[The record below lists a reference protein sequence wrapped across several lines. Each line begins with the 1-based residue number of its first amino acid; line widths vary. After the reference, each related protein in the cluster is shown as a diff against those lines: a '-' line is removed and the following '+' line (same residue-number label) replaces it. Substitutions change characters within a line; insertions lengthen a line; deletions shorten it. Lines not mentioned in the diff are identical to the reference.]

1 MFNLA
6 AYMKGKK
13 KKNFPPHPFQNK
25 HVSGLVV
32 FVCGFSGSALP
43 LAVVKMALLEKHQ
56 FIRLSAGNAN
66 FPNWTR
72 GEVPEIPNPA
82 LQGSTRGSSWL
93 ALCPPDSF
101 LQRIWL
107 QITCKTKLSSLKA
120 ASWGSWA
127 GGGVWGEI
135 SDAPGRCSN
144 VLEVSTHDVTRTGML
159 G

>member
-13 KKNFPPHPFQNK
+13 KYFPPHPFQNK

-43 LAVVKMALLEKHQ
+43 FAVVKMALLEKHQ
-56 FIRLSAGNAN
+56 FIRLSAGKEN
-66 FPNWTR
+66 FPKWTT

-82 LQGSTRGSSWL
+82 LQGSTRGGL
-93 ALCPPDSF
+93 CFALCPPDSF

-107 QITCKTKLSSLKA
+107 QITCKVKLSGLKEHLWV
-120 ASWGSWA
+120 SER
-127 GGGVWGEI
+127 VWG
-135 SDAPGRCSN
+135 N
-144 VLEVSTHDVTRTGML
+144 L
-159 G
+159 